1 MREEIYGIEDSFKF
15 TVTIMLSLARAELS
29 EKDHSVELYLL
40 NYWIRD
46 FSLRDLIDRI
56 AFSSVMDEKVFL
68 VLFKWLMTSRINCN
82 PDEKWV
88 IEDFR
93 KLALLLAKNLISD
106 SVTDFFTQSVD
117 KFGITKVRD
126 FMEIQLM
133 HN

>member
-1 MREEIYGIEDSFKF
+1 M
-15 TVTIMLSLARAELS
+15 
-29 EKDHSVELYLL
+29 
-40 NYWIRD
+40 
-46 FSLRDLIDRI
+46 
-56 AFSSVMDEKVFL
+56 
-68 VLFKWLMTSRINCN
+68 FKWLMTSRINCN

-117 KFGITKVRD
+117 KFGITKVRE

>member
-1 MREEIYGIEDSFKF
+1 MREEIFGIEDSFKF
-15 TVTIMLSLARAELS
+15 TLAIMLSLARALIA
-29 EKDHSVELYLL
+29 EKDHSVEVYLL

-56 AFSSVMDEKVFL
+56 ASSSTSDDKVFL
-68 VLFKWLMTSRINCN
+68 HLFKWFMTNKLIT
-82 PDEKWV
+82 DEKWA

-93 KLALLLAKNLISD
+93 KLALLLSKNLISD
-106 SVTDFFTQSVD
+106 SVTEFFNKAVEI
-117 KFGITKVRD
+117 FGRGKVRD

>member
-15 TVTIMLSLARAELS
+15 TVAIMRSLARAELA

-46 FSLRDLIDRI
+46 FSLRDLIDRV
-56 AFSSVMDEKVFL
+56 AFSSVTDEKVFL
-68 VLFKWLMTSRINCN
+68 VLFKWLMTSRLNSN
-82 PDEKWV
+82 PDEKWG

-93 KLALLLAKNLISD
+93 KLAFLLSKNLISD
-106 SVTDFFTQSVD
+106 SVTEFFSQAVE

-126 FMEIQLM
+126 FMEI
-133 HN
+133 